1 MPLNPALRQETLDS
15 PIQRGNPLNDPQ
27 FQADQG
33 YNAYELNNDQY
44 CTPRFGE
51 ITPTTV
57 FETVMGDRHRLS
69 QSGLSILNQI
79 DSRLYSQI
87 NAYSDYFYTP
97 LRCIYPINYD
107 KIIANPTKGDDLP
120 PMALPMIPL
129 MHLVRRLIN
138 WQYNLSLIDSD
149 GSMLEEIS
157 EPQFEQDQ
165 PAFTFTLSQLLHAA
179 FLLSRGSLLDYLG
192 FQPESRLGVDNRYVS
207 YDRYR
212 NILQRSIDAMFN
224 SLVPAEGVTDDLIP
238 WVIGIDQL
246 SDIIDDTSI
255 RLPFNEIPRI
265 TDNPAG
271 SYAKYA
277 KVVYAP
283 RFKDNW
289 TLSGFRAAI
298 YDSYEKGLSIFV
310 YWMRRDP
317 ESGSFVTATPI
328 SGDAQ
333 LFWQELCVLTNR
345 GNTDLTDQYA
355 DDYFH
360 SGFINPSRAA
370 AYQLVIA
377 DAMTNDSVDNIY
389 TSELYIQ
396 NLRAILFP
404 TVDNY
409 SQEPTF
415 DYNGVATEY
424 DLLTTGAIYHSFFS
438 GNIPQFVQRLPVFLS
453 LLFGLRR
460 SLRYGDYFATGRPNL
475 LAVGSLGIPVVNNTV
490 NPLDT
495 VRQLALQRFLN
506 ASNWVGP
513 KFKNYAAAFYG
524 VVPSDIGCHPSFIA
538 HYKTELSRDTVTNT
552 SENQG
557 AQTTNINGSVSSD
570 GFDVYIDDFGIIIGL
585 RSYDALPVYPS
596 GIDRSF
602 QMNDRFSLFNPML
615 QNIGDQPIH
624 INEITGQMSDDAEEP
639 FAYTVRYAQYKFGLT
654 RAHGAFVNDLP
665 GFVMLYPASAL
676 YDSDG
681 EEIKIN
687 PDFIRD
693 KPFYFDQFFAQ
704 RTGISPAQ
712 YYHFQEPIHNQHTA
726 ARKMQYQP
734 NLL

>member
-51 ITPTTV
+51 VTPTTV
-57 FETVMGDRHRLS
+57 FETVLGDRHRLS
-69 QSGLSILNQI
+69 QTGFSVLNQL
-79 DSRLYSQI
+79 DSRLYSKI

-107 KIIANPTKGDDLP
+107 KIIPNPTKGDDVP
-120 PMALPMIPL
+120 PMALPQIPL
-129 MHLVRRLIN
+129 MHLVRRLITFPG
-138 WQYNLSLIDSD
+138 QLTMYDGDGENL
-149 GSMLEEIS
+149 GVIS
-157 EPQFEQDQ
+157 GPTFEVDT
-165 PAFTFTLSQLLHAA
+165 PEFVFTLSQLLHAS

-192 FQPESRLGVDNRYVS
+192 YQIDLTSRGSKYFSYNRYQ
-207 YDRYR
+207 
-212 NILQRSIDAMFN
+212 NQLQRLIDIFFN
-224 SLVPAEGVTDDLIP
+224 SLVPSAGVTDENGIP
-238 WVIGIDQL
+238 WVIGMDQL
-246 SDIIDDTSI
+246 TDIRYNDQI
-255 RLPFNEIPRI
+255 RLPYHTVLN
-265 TDNPAG
+265 NPSDPAEA
-271 SYAKYA
+271 SAKYA
-277 KVVYAP
+277 KVVYTPTSA
-283 RFKDNW
+283 NLW
-289 TLSGFRAAI
+289 TLSGFRAAL
-298 YDSYEKGLSIFV
+298 YDAYEKGLSIFV
-310 YWMRRDP
+310 YWYKIVDGEP
-317 ESGSFVTATPI
+317 VLESPI
-328 SGDAQ
+328 SGDAEN
-333 LFWQELCVLTNR
+333 LWTELNIMTNR
-345 GNTDLTDQYA
+345 FASDLSDQYA
-355 DDYFH
+355 EDYFN

-377 DAMTNDSVDNIY
+377 DAMTNDTVDNIY
-389 TSELYIQ
+389 TSELYMQ
-396 NLRAILFP
+396 NLRAVLFP
-404 TVDNY
+404 SDSDGFST
-409 SQEPTF
+409 EPTF

-424 DLLTTGAIYHSFFS
+424 DLLTTGSIYHSFFTDR
-438 GNIPQFVQRLPVFLS
+438 ILYQAQRLPVFLS

-524 VVPSDIGCHPSFIA
+524 VVPSDIGCHPSFIT
-538 HYKTELSRDTVTNT
+538 HYKTELSRDTITNT
-552 SENQG
+552 ANNQG
-557 AQTTNINGSVSSD
+557 AQTTNINGDISSD

-585 RSYDALPVYPS
+585 RSYDALPVYPN

-615 QNIGDQPIH
+615 QNIGDQAIQ
-624 INEITGQMSDDAEEP
+624 INEITGQLTAAAEQP

-665 GFVMLYPASAL
+665 GFTMLYPAAAL
-676 YDSDG
+676 HDPDG
-681 EEIKIN
+681 DELKIN

-712 YYHFQEPIHNQHTA
+712 YYHFQEPIHNQHSA